1 MNAKVRMDDRLFLD
15 VHPDASGKDFIE
27 SLNPNS
33 LKVVTAIVEPQLVNA
48 KPDDKFQFE
57 RRVLY
62 GGRY

>member
-33 LKVVTAIVEPQLVNA
+33 LKVVTAIVEP
-48 KPDDKFQFE
+48 
-57 RRVLY
+57 
-62 GGRY
+62 